1 MRLEDAC
8 PHNRQRFHQFFLLF
22 GRGLKEGRDVPTRDD
37 QRVPRRDGIAVPQC
51 KDALSSKKDAVG
63 GWVAKWTRG
72 HRSTFEFGAY
82 SPHRKGTMRRT
93 VPASMTKGWQ
103 LCPAIIDAR

>member
-1 MRLEDAC
+1 MRARTI
-8 PHNRQRFHQFFLLF
+8 RQRFHQFFLLF

-37 QRVPRRDGIAVPQC
+37 QRVPGETKPIPQC
-51 KDALSSKKDAVG
+51 KDAALKEDAVG
-63 GWVAKWTRG
+63 GWVAKWTRT
-72 HRSTFEFGAY
+72 RVIEFGAY
-82 SPHRKGTMRRT
+82 SPHRKGMRRT